1 MTVQITNVEYPLSD
15 IDLQVTKTDLN
26 GVITYANSD
35 FEKASGYSSEEI
47 IGKSHSI
54 IHHPDMPSEVFADL
68 WQTLKEGR
76 TWIGVIKNLRKDGCY
91 FWTLINVT
99 PDYENGKLIGYLAS
113 RRKATR
119 AEIDFFEPA
128 YKTLKQGTDKHL
140 TIKNCFLY
148 RHNWRNRLLIYMRF
162 TIKQRIVV
170 MISLFTIIMLSI
182 SGIGLFEMNELMKSQ
197 VDMFPED
204 YSNIYLKFDHTVKT
218 ILLLL
223 VFGFSLSVL
232 LGVRLYKLISVPL
245 REVSHSM
252 RHCDHR
258 DIRIKG
264 GTVTEISEILD
275 AFKTHQIRDRFFT
288 AEAKRAADNNLRVK
302 IGLDSV
308 STGVMVADQNR
319 NIIYYNKAVENLL
332 RRAESDIRKE
342 LPNFNVSNLMGAN
355 IDVFHKNPEHQKK
368 ILGEL
373 KQRITAK
380 INIGGR
386 SLVVIANPV
395 IDEHGHH
402 LGSTAEWHDRT
413 DEVVIETQVSEVVE
427 SIAHGDFSKRIDEAG
442 KEDFVLRV
450 SQGIN
455 QLVKACSDSLNET
468 VSVLNSLSQGD
479 LTKTIDGHYLGTFEI
494 LKDDV
499 NKTVNSLKNIVEQI
513 QEATNQ
519 ISQSAQDI
527 AVGNHDLSNRTEKQ
541 AMSLELTSKSME
553 NLTHT
558 VKGNAE
564 NAKEANQLAVNA
576 SSTAERGV
584 DVVNKVVQTMENIN
598 ESSRKIGDII
608 SVIDDIAF
616 QTNIL
621 ALNAAVEAARA
632 GEQGKGFAV
641 VAVEVRN
648 LAQRAATAAG
658 EIKELIG
665 DSVIKVNEG
674 SKLVTTAGQTMTEI
688 VNSIHG
694 VTTIMS
700 QISSASIEQSQGI
713 EQVNEAVKQM
723 DEVIQQNAA
732 LVEES
737 ASAAQTLEAQAKN
750 LVNTVHYFNS

>member
-1 MTVQITNVEYPLSD
+1 MTVPIKNVEYLLSD

-35 FEKASGYSSEEI
+35 FEQASGYPYNEI

-76 TWIGVIKNLRKDGCY
+76 TWIGVVKNLRKDGGY

-99 PDYENGKLIGYLAS
+99 PDYEHGKHIGYLAS
-113 RRKATR
+113 RRKASR
-119 AEIDFFEPA
+119 QEIDFFEPA
-128 YKTLKQGTDKHL
+128 YKILKQGTDKNL
-140 TIKNCFLY
+140 KIKNSFLY
-148 RHNWRNRLLIYMRF
+148 RHNWRNRLLFYKRF
-162 TIKQRIVV
+162 TIKQRIIV
-170 MISLFTIIMLSI
+170 MISLFAGIMFSI
-182 SGIGLFEMNELMKSQ
+182 SGIGLSEMNELMQMQ

-204 YSNIYLKFDHTVKT
+204 YNETHLKFEHAVKK
-218 ILLLL
+218 ILILCIT
-223 VFGFSLSVL
+223 GFSLSVL
-232 LGVRLYKLISVPL
+232 LGVRLYKLIALPL

-258 DIRIKG
+258 DVRVKG
-264 GTVTEISEILD
+264 GTVTEITEILD
-275 AFKTHQIRDRFFT
+275 AFKTHQIRDRFFA
-288 AEAKRAADNNLRVK
+288 AEAKRTADNNLRVK

-342 LPNFNVSNLMGAN
+342 LPNFNVSNLMGSN
-355 IDVFHKNPEHQKK
+355 IDGFHKNPEHQKK
-368 ILGEL
+368 ILDEL
-373 KQRITAK
+373 KQRIAAK

-395 IDEHGHH
+395 IDERGQH

-413 DEVVIETQVSEVVE
+413 DEVIIETQVSEVVE
-427 SIAHGDFSKRIDEAG
+427 SIAHGDFSKRIDETS

-455 QLVKACSDSLNET
+455 QLVEACSNSLNET
-468 VSVLNSLSQGD
+468 ASVLNSLSQGD
-479 LTKTIDGHYLGTFEI
+479 LTKTIDGHYSGTFEI

-519 ISQSAQDI
+519 ISNSAQAI
-527 AVGNHDLSNRTEKQ
+527 AVGNNDLSNRTEKQ
-541 AMSLELTSKSME
+541 AISLDLTSRSME
-553 NLTHT
+553 KLTHT
-558 VKGNAE
+558 VKDNAE
-564 NAKEANQLAVNA
+564 NAKEANQLVVDA

-584 DVVNKVVQTMENIN
+584 DVVNQVVQTMEDIN

-658 EIKELIG
+658 EIKTLIG
-665 DSVIKVNEG
+665 DSVVKVNEG
-674 SKLVTTAGQTMTEI
+674 SKLVTTAGQTMEEI

-737 ASAAQTLEAQAKN
+737 ASAAQTLEMQAKN

>member
-1 MTVQITNVEYPLSD
+1 MTVQIKNVEFPLSD

-26 GVITYANSD
+26 GLITYANSD
-35 FEKASGYSSEEI
+35 FEQASGYSIEEI

-54 IHHPDMPSEVFADL
+54 IHHPDMPSEVFTDL

-76 TWIGVIKNLRKDGCY
+76 TWIGVVKNLRKDGCY

-99 PDYENGKLIGYLAS
+99 PDYEHGKLIGYLAS

-119 AEIDFFEPA
+119 PEIDFFEPA
-128 YKTLKQGTDKHL
+128 YKTLKQGTDKTL

-148 RHNWRNRLLIYMRF
+148 RHDWRNRLLFYKRF
-162 TIKQRIVV
+162 TIKQRIIV
-170 MISLFTIIMLSI
+170 MISLFTAIIFSI
-182 SGIGLFEMNELMKSQ
+182 SGIGLSEMSDLMQMQ

-204 YSNIYLKFDHTVKT
+204 YNETHLKFEHAVKK
-218 ILLLL
+218 ILILC
-223 VFGFSLSVL
+223 VTGFSLSVL
-232 LGVRLYKLISVPL
+232 LGMRLYKLIALPL
-245 REVSHSM
+245 RDVSRSM

-264 GTVTEISEILD
+264 GTVTEITEILD

-288 AEAKRAADNNLRVK
+288 AEAKRTADNNLRVK

-332 RRAESDIRKE
+332 HRAESDIRKE

-355 IDVFHKNPEHQKK
+355 IDVFHKDPEHQKK
-368 ILGEL
+368 ILDEL

-427 SIAHGDFSKRIDEAG
+427 GIAHGDFSKRIDETS

-455 QLVKACSDSLNET
+455 QLVEACSNSLNET
-468 VSVLNSLSQGD
+468 ASVLNSLSQGD
-479 LTKTIDGHYLGTFEI
+479 LTKTIDGHYSGTFEI

-519 ISQSAQDI
+519 ISHSAQAI
-527 AVGNHDLSNRTEKQ
+527 AMGNHDLSNRTEKQ
-541 AMSLELTSKSME
+541 AISLDLTSRSME
-553 NLTHT
+553 KLTHT
-558 VKGNAE
+558 VKDNAE
-564 NAKEANQLAVNA
+564 NAKEANQLVVDA

-584 DVVNKVVQTMENIN
+584 DVVNQVVQTMENIN

-621 ALNAAVEAARA
+621 ALNAAIEAARA

-658 EIKELIG
+658 EIKTLIG
-665 DSVIKVNEG
+665 DSVVKVNEG
-674 SKLVTTAGQTMTEI
+674 SKLVSTAGETMEEI

-737 ASAAQTLEAQAKN
+737 ASAAQTLEVQAKN